1 MVWYILLAYLL
12 GSHYRG
18 VWVAHILAVYISGF
32 LEVGI
37 EKFFYVMTV
46 DKKSVITKGS
56 TCIFAVIIPTFIACI
71 CCIAASTH
79 PGNKYIIQFF
89 IVTAGTAYYRF
100 AYRVISRKFKNK
112 N

>member
-1 MVWYILLAYLL
+1 MVWYILCAYLL
-12 GSHYRG
+12 GSRYRG
-18 VWVAHILAVYISGF
+18 VWPAHMLAVYISGF

-46 DKKSVITKGS
+46 EKKSVITKGS

-71 CCIAASTH
+71 CCIAASTYH
-79 PGNKYIIQFF
+79 GNNYMIQFF
-89 IVTAGTAYYRF
+89 IMTAGTACYRF
-100 AYRVISRKFKNK
+100 AYGIISRNFKNK